1 MPPIDRRN
9 PRQQRSL
16 ERVDAIL
23 RSAAS
28 LISEQGGGT
37 LKMSAVAE
45 RAGVSTA
52 SIYQYFP
59 NTTEIVRALAETYA
73 EHFRDAI
80 KQHLQQIQSAED
92 LITHTKSM
100 FYEFCEMYRNDPAL
114 KEIGLATA
122 LDKSLQELDVLDSRE
137 NTALLF
143 QAYQPYF
150 ARESWA
156 ELQRLLFLMCHLSG
170 ATIRL
175 ALTLDE
181 DEGNLL
187 LATHQQMLEARFLVL
202 MQP

>member
-73 EHFRDAI
+73 EHFRDTI
-80 KQHLQQIQSAED
+80 KQHLQQIHSAED

-100 FYEFCEMYRNDPAL
+100 FYEF
-114 KEIGLATA
+114 
-122 LDKSLQELDVLDSRE
+122 
-137 NTALLF
+137 
-143 QAYQPYF
+143 
-150 ARESWA
+150 
-156 ELQRLLFLMCHLSG
+156 
-170 ATIRL
+170 
-175 ALTLDE
+175 
-181 DEGNLL
+181 
-187 LATHQQMLEARFLVL
+187 
-202 MQP
+202 